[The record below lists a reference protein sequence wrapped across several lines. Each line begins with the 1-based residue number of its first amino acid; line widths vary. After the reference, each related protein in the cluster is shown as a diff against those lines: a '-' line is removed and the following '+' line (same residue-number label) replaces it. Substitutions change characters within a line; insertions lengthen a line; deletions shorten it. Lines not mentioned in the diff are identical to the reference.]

1 MRAHAR
7 DPSSLISNLIHE
19 LSALVTHIW
28 EIHVSRERK
37 NSITCYLR
45 PHPRR
50 SSIGGLATT
59 IFIFLSEF
67 SCPSLAWSFSFPFS
81 ISSHMERA
89 PRMLHVPRQPRCAV
103 RGGSFLDLDHGCH
116 ARDGLA
122 SRVALLR
129 LPDAPCTALASS
141 SWNVFLARLVA
152 GGFGCSVV
160 CLCDEYT
167 RLTQTH
173 RPSTRRAGVD
183 RTPARR
189 RARCGRRR

>member
-1 MRAHAR
+1 MGDPRFPGEEELHHVLPPS
-7 DPSSLISNLIHE
+7 PSSTIIYRWSRHHNL
-19 LSALVTHIW
+19 
-28 EIHVSRERK
+28 
-37 NSITCYLR
+37 Y
-45 PHPRR
+45 
-50 SSIGGLATT
+50 
-59 IFIFLSEF
+59 FLSEF